1 MYIGLR
7 KIGYSFNITL
17 KIIKNEKKSNNNN
30 FIEVIIKTFQFY
42 QVGFNYPDEAVVVVV
57 VVVVLVVVVV
67 VVVVVVAVVA
77 LYKNETVTI
86 RFGFICVRIY
96 KIDV

>member
-1 MYIGLR
+1 MYIGLG

-17 KIIKNEKKSNNNN
+17 KIIGNEKNSNNNN

-77 LYKNETVTI
+77 LYEKETVTK
-86 RFGFICVRIY
+86 RFGFICMRIY